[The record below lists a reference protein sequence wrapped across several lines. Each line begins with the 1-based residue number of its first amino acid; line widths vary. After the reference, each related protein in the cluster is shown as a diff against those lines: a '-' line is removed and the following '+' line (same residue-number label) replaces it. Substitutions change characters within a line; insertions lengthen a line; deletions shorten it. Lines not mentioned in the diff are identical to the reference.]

1 LLKFYDKY
9 EYNFQFLIVDSS
21 SDVLDDE
28 LIPYLERDNLSHK
41 KYEPSIF
48 FSDKIADGCQYI
60 TTPFAVLCA
69 DDDFLIPSGILESR
83 NFLLTNE
90 DYASA
95 HGLYFNHF
103 SAEDAQKKGFSIG
116 PLYQD
121 GSSSEQDSA
130 EKRLNAY
137 LSGATGYYPMYAVH
151 HTDLFQQ
158 IWSETKIY
166 VSDWGLSELFPCAL
180 SFIYGKMKV
189 LPVFYSSREPNT
201 YTWYDENR
209 LSEMYAKEKVKLAA
223 EGLGK
228 YLCVVDSVDSEKS
241 NAIATRALNLFVDI
255 LDKKTENQRNRLVS
269 AWTQLRKNIGLRTR
283 LRKLFLNGCHPSIYP
298 QYLDDYSK
306 LMQSVI
312 DGNLTQDALNS
323 SRKQYNTQMI

>member
-1 LLKFYDKY
+1 M
-9 EYNFQFLIVDSS
+9 DSS

-151 HTDLFQQ
+151 RADLFKK
-158 IWSETKIY
+158 IWIETTKY
-166 VSDWGLSELFPCAL
+166 VFDWGLSELFPCAL

-189 LPVFYSSREPNT
+189 LPVFYESREPNT

-209 LSEMYAKEKVKLAA
+209 HREMYSEEK
-223 EGLGK
+223 
-228 YLCVVDSVDSEKS
+228 
-241 NAIATRALNLFVDI
+241 
-255 LDKKTENQRNRLVS
+255 LDKAVAGIAKHLSLVEGIPDKDATQIAESAFQGYLERVELKMANRS
-269 AWTQLRKNIGLRTR
+269 NGSTSTWLRLRQKVRFRTR
-283 LRKLFLNGCHPSIYP
+283 LRQMFCQGCYPSIYP
-298 QYLDDYSK
+298 EYFDDYLKVKEAVLSA
-306 LMQSVI
+306 
-312 DGNLTQDALNS
+312 NLTQEELNVA
-323 SRKQYNTQMI
+323 RRDFAKQ